1 LCGRR
6 RDIFE
11 SKEEMAKTGTEEQQQ
26 QEQQVSSRHGKVLF
40 RVAAAV
46 PGACCFGVWS
56 PFAEVAGLGS
66 FHHAPS
72 TAYSFLRFSG
82 ERVLS

>member
-1 LCGRR
+1 M
-6 RDIFE
+6 FE
-11 SKEEMAKTGTEEQQQ
+11 SKEEMAKRGTEEQQQ
-26 QEQQVSSRHGKVLF
+26 QVSGRHGKVLF
-40 RVAAAV
+40 PVAAAV
-46 PGACCFGVWS
+46 PGSCCFRFWS

-66 FHHAPS
+66 FHRAPS

>member
-1 LCGRR
+1 M
-6 RDIFE
+6 FE
-11 SKEEMAKTGTEEQQQ
+11 SKEEMAKTGTEKQQQ
-26 QEQQVSSRHGKVLF
+26 QQQPQVSNSHGKMLF
-40 RVAAAV
+40 RVAAAAV

>member
-1 LCGRR
+1 M
-6 RDIFE
+6 FE

-26 QEQQVSSRHGKVLF
+26 QQQQKQVSSRHGKVLF
-40 RVAAAV
+40 RVAASV

-82 ERVLS
+82 QRVLS